1 MSLPRATPP
10 RSDRAGRRS
19 RGARGEAL
27 AAAALRRAGWRIV
40 AHHLRTAGAEIDLL
54 ARRGR
59 TYAAVE
65 VKTRAG
71 HPAPERTVRGAQ
83 FDRIE
88 RALQTLAGELRPTP
102 HILRIDIVAVRW
114 QDGGLPELLHFP
126 AVRQVAPPDRGNATR
141 GRPPLRPRE
150 SPISEYL
157 ALPLLPPPMPTLAEQ
172 IFPRRKLLLIA
183 SESVILTALLFAGT
197 NLPPFGVPN
206 GIFGNVEELLRTI
219 ASCAVVAAASQIAL
233 SYNDLYDWRVS
244 QNRAELPNR
253 LVYALGHALV
263 VVALLIIAAPT
274 MFHFPG
280 IAAETG
286 KTYRLIVVMAASF
299 AVLFAWRV
307 TFHWFFY
314 KWRFGEQVLILGN
327 DTSAQQIGQMIAENP
342 LSGFE
347 LVGIVAE
354 DEQTPLAPGE
364 EPWKRVLGRI
374 RDLPE
379 LCARHGIARV
389 LVCLRERRGKVPVEA
404 LLDVRMNGILV
415 EEREAMYERLAGKL
429 AIESMRPSYLI
440 YNQGFGKHPT
450 TLAIKRFMDVALS
463 VIGLVLSMP
472 VCLFATVAILTTS
485 RGPLFFVQERVGQDG
500 KVFRLVKFRTM
511 RPDAEKETG
520 PVWAK
525 VDDDRITPVGRFLRI
540 TRIDEIQQFLNVL
553 AGHMSFVGPRPERP
567 HFVAQLTK
575 QLPFYP
581 LRHTVKPGLTGWAQV
596 RLEYGA
602 SVEDAM
608 EKLRYDLYYL
618 KNMSPLF
625 DINIVLRTIG
635 VIVLGKGAR

>member
-1 MSLPRATPP
+1 MSPRRATPR
-10 RSDRAGRRS
+10 RSDPPGRR
-19 RGARGEAL
+19 RGGDRGEAL
-27 AAAALRRAGWRIV
+27 AAAALRRTGWRIL
-40 AHHLRTAGAEIDLL
+40 AHHLRTRGAEIDLL
-54 ARRGR
+54 VRRGR
-59 TYAAVE
+59 TVAAVE
-65 VKTRAG
+65 VKSRSS
-71 HPAPERTVRGAQ
+71 HPAPERTVRSDQ

-88 RALQTLAGELRPTP
+88 HALRELAPAMRPRP
-102 HILRIDIVAVRW
+102 AVLRIDIVSVRW
-114 QDGGLPELLHFP
+114 QDGVPPELLHFP
-126 AVRQVAPPDRGNATR
+126 AVRLVAPPDRGNATR
-141 GRPPLRPRE
+141 TGAPLRPRE
-150 SPISEYL
+150 SPIPEYL
-157 ALPLLPPPMPTLAEQ
+157 ALPQLPPPMPTLAEQ

-183 SESVILTALLFAGT
+183 SESVLLTGLLFAGT
-197 NLPPFGVPN
+197 NLPPFGVLN
-206 GIFGNVEELLRTI
+206 GLLDDPQELLRTV
-219 ASCAVVAAASQIAL
+219 ASCAIVAAAAQIAL

-274 MFHFPG
+274 LFYFPN

-286 KTYRLIVVMAASF
+286 KTYRLIAVMAVSF
-299 AVLFAWRV
+299 AALFAWRL

-314 KWRFGEQVLILGN
+314 KWRFGEQVLILGT
-327 DTSAQQIGQMIAENP
+327 DTSAQQIGEMIAANP

-347 LVGIVAE
+347 LVGMVAE
-354 DEQTPLAPGE
+354 DAQTPLQPSETA
-364 EPWKRVLGRI
+364 WQRVIGRI
-374 RDLPE
+374 EDLPE

-389 LVCLRERRGKVPVEA
+389 LVCLRERRGRVPVEA
-404 LLDVRMNGILV
+404 LLDVRMHGILV

-450 TLAIKRFMDVALS
+450 TLALKRVMDVGLS
-463 VIGLVLSMP
+463 LVGLLLSLP
-472 VCLFATVAILTTS
+472 VCILASVAILATS

-540 TRIDEIQQFLNVL
+540 TRIDEIPQFLNVL

-596 RLEYGA
+596 RIEYGA

-625 DINIVLRTIG
+625 DVNIVLRTIG
-635 VIVLGKGAR
+635 VILLGKGAR

>member
-1 MSLPRATPP
+1 MSPPRAKPA
-10 RSDRAGRRS
+10 RSERSGRI
-19 RGARGEAL
+19 GGRGEAL

-40 AHHLRTAGAEIDLL
+40 AHHLRTRGAEIDLL
-54 ARRGR
+54 ARRGS
-59 TYAAVE
+59 TLAAIE
-65 VKTRAG
+65 VKTRAW
-71 HPAPERTVRGAQ
+71 HPAPERTARSKQ

-88 RALQTLAGELRPTP
+88 HALGQFARSLRPRP
-102 HILRIDIVAVRW
+102 SILRIDIVAVRW
-114 QDGGLPELLHFP
+114 QDGCLPELLHFP
-126 AVRQVAPPDRGNATR
+126 AVRQVAPPDRGKATR
-141 GRPPLRPRE
+141 GRAPLRPRV
-150 SPISEYL
+150 SPIPQYL
-157 ALPLLPPPMPTLAEQ
+157 ALPQLPPPMPTLAEQ

-183 SESVILTALLFAGT
+183 SESVLLTGLLFAGT
-197 NLPPFGVPN
+197 NLPPFGVPH
-206 GIFGNVEELLRTI
+206 GVFGDLAELLRTL
-219 ASCAVVAAASQIAL
+219 ASCAIVAAASQIAL

-253 LVYALGHALV
+253 LTYALGHALV

-274 MFHFPG
+274 LFYFPN

-286 KTYRLIVVMAASF
+286 KTYRLILVMAGSF
-299 AVLFAWRV
+299 AALLAWRI

-314 KWRFGEQVLILGN
+314 KWRFGEQVLILGT
-327 DTSAQQIGQMIAENP
+327 DTSAQQIGQMIVENP

-347 LVGIVAE
+347 LVGLVAE
-354 DEQTPLAPGE
+354 DGQTPPAPDAV
-364 EPWKRVLGRI
+364 PWKRVLGRI
-374 RDLPE
+374 EDLPE

-389 LVCLRERRGKVPVEA
+389 LVCLRERRGRVPVEA

-463 VIGLVLSMP
+463 VIGLLLSIP
-472 VCLFATVAILTTS
+472 VCLLAALAILMTS

-511 RPDAEKETG
+511 RRDAEKETG

-525 VDDDRITPVGRFLRI
+525 VDDDRITMVGRFLRI
-540 TRIDEIQQFLNVL
+540 TRIDEIPQFLNVL

-596 RLEYGA
+596 RIEYGA

-625 DINIVLRTIG
+625 DLNIVLRTIG